1 MGFRAFVVS
10 VSVGAAAL
18 AASGIGAGIGWAE
31 SPAATA
37 VAPKISALTQTLM
50 IDKVMEVMRA
60 EGLKHSVDVSADLLA
75 GQSDDAWRAM
85 IALIYDTE
93 KMTAQFERA
102 LAEALG
108 QEAQTIADSTAF
120 FSSVLGQRLLT
131 LEIDARM
138 ALLDDATERAT
149 KLAWDKLASENPPR
163 VPQIVAFVQAND
175 LVESNVMGALNAN
188 LAFYRG
194 LSAAG
199 AFGDPMPEDQ
209 MLREVWA
216 QEAEIRT
223 ETSDWLYPFLML
235 SYQPLT
241 DAELQAYI
249 DFSATRSGKALNAAV
264 FVAFDAVMVDLSR
277 ALGASAGRLMMGQDI

>member
-1 MGFRAFVVS
+1 
-10 VSVGAAAL
+10 
-18 AASGIGAGIGWAE
+18 
-31 SPAATA
+31 
-37 VAPKISALTQTLM
+37 M